1 MAIFSSGKFKLIG
14 RKPAFYQL
22 IRASLCLSTA
32 EELGLRL
39 VTMQGLDLSGKL
51 FAFIPQGASFFPIP
65 A

>member
-1 MAIFSSGKFKLIG
+1 MALFSSGKFKLTG
-14 RKPAFYQL
+14 RKPAFCQL

-39 VTMQGLDLSGKL
+39 VRMQGLDLSGKRP
-51 FAFIPQGASFFPIP
+51 AFIPQEASFFPIP